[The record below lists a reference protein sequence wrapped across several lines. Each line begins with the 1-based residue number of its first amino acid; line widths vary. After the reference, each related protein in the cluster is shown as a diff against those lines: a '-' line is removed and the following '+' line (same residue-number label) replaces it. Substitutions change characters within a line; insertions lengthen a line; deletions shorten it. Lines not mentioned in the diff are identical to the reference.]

1 MDDVVDS
8 RTQHM
13 SDIHFWLFLVFFY
26 DRMDI
31 SYSLSFLFVLSASAS
46 RICLSINLF
55 FLVRIRSAGSSKYKK
70 RDCSREVGGCS
81 L

>member
-13 SDIHFWLFLVFFY
+13 SEILFWLSVVFFKGSCSFSSFLVCFLLLACRVSVCPSISTFF
-26 DRMDI
+26 
-31 SYSLSFLFVLSASAS
+31 
-46 RICLSINLF
+46 
-55 FLVRIRSAGSSKYKK
+55 VRVRSAGSSKYKK
-70 RDCSREVGGCS
+70 RGCSREVGGCS